1 MTAARCPSTRS
12 AERPDCSVPHRAG
25 EGAAIAA
32 ARLAPSLVHA
42 GEGAPSDN
50 ELRPDGQVGGA
61 LTSTA
66 LDAPSLEPKA
76 PAAGSEAA
84 GASLSGERKFCLNC
98 GARIWRRTGK
108 ETNPQWARRKF
119 CGHGCSAAYRKAHPE
134 SWNFVPSH
142 VEQQPRILR
151 EWPPEERF
159 DRPGMVVHEKPR
171 GVCRV
176 TGTPEWSRWI

>member
-1 MTAARCPSTRS
+1 SYVDDACRIRRRPRRHVLVGGGGRDDGVAMTAARPLPVRDS
-12 AERPDCSVPHRAG
+12 AERPECSLPHRAG

-42 GEGAPSDN
+42 GEGAPCDN

-66 LDAPSLEPKA
+66 LNAPSLKPKA

-98 GARIWRRTGK
+98 GARLWRRPRK
-108 ETNPQWARRKF
+108 ETKSRWARRKF
-119 CGHGCSAAYRKAHPE
+119 CGHGCFAA
-134 SWNFVPSH
+134 
-142 VEQQPRILR
+142 
-151 EWPPEERF
+151 
-159 DRPGMVVHEKPR
+159 
-171 GVCRV
+171 
-176 TGTPEWSRWI
+176 

>member
-1 MTAARCPSTRS
+1 MTAARRPSTRS
-12 AERPDCSVPHRAG
+12 AERPECALPPRAG

-42 GEGAPSDN
+42 GEGAPCDN

-84 GASLSGERKFCLNC
+84 GASLSE
-98 GARIWRRTGK
+98 
-108 ETNPQWARRKF
+108 
-119 CGHGCSAAYRKAHPE
+119 
-134 SWNFVPSH
+134 
-142 VEQQPRILR
+142 EQQPRILR

-159 DRPGMVVHEKPR
+159 DRPDMVVREKPR

-176 TGTPEWSRWI
+176 TGTPEWERWI